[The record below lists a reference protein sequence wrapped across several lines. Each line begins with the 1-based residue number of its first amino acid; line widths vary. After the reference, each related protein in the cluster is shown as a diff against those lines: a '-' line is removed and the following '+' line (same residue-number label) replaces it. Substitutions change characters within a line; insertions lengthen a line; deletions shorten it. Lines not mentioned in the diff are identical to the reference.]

1 MNRKI
6 ELDNNP
12 KYQSNHPTKVI
23 IEVILDKVNV
33 NKPKYKAFI
42 QESHGTISIFPTFH
56 VRSSSLFHNHDLLLF
71 SYKNLTHNHIYK
83 HK

>member
-6 ELDNNP
+6 KLDDNP
-12 KYQSNHPTKVI
+12 KYQTNHSTKVI

-33 NKPKYKAFI
+33 STPKYKAFI
-42 QESHGTISIFPTFH
+42 QERHGIVSIFSNFH
-56 VRSSSLFHNHDLLLF
+56 VRSSSLFHDHDLLSF